1 MPSMSPRLLLAR
13 TDGGPGIG
21 GGHVARVL
29 ALVQAWNDA
38 GGQAVVATEKLPAVM
53 ARPLEAE
60 AELRDTSGGRS
71 GPGGLVELAGELGA
85 AWIVIDGYH
94 LGQPYQEAA
103 VDGGYRALAIDDH
116 GHAGRYVADLV
127 VDQNLGASPE
137 DYAHRSPSTRLLLGP
152 RYALLRRE
160 FRTAPRPEPRA
171 GGAPRVL
178 LTIGGAPTADD
189 LGRILATGERIAQL
203 GFAAQVLTGISDV
216 DVAPSG
222 VEVIAHVGDVR
233 RVLAQADLV
242 VTAAG
247 STCWELCALG
257 RPFLT
262 VTVAA
267 NQERVATNLA
277 AAGVTNHAGLLADL
291 SPRILAEQVADLA
304 ADSSQLATLAAAGRA
319 LVDGG
324 GASRVVRAM
333 TAAGLQ
339 LRLVEPGD
347 AELLW
352 TWANEPEVRRRA
364 FSSDPIPWEVHRAWL
379 AQRLADPSCTFLMA
393 MDERG
398 QAVGQI
404 RADLDGRDAEISI
417 SVAAGARGRG
427 LGSALIDAATHY
439 LFQHTNASVLH
450 AYIKPD
456 NAASRAAFER
466 AGFVDTGEVHRA
478 GFDGI
483 RHLELPETVTTEP
496 TGDIST

>member
-1 MPSMSPRLLLAR
+1 MSPRLLLAR
-13 TDGGPGIG
+13 TDGGTGIG

-38 GGQAVVATEKLPAVM
+38 GGQAVVATEQLPALM
-53 ARPLEAE
+53 ARALEAE
-60 AELRDTSGGRS
+60 AELRDASGARS

-94 LGQPYQEAA
+94 LGLPYQEAA
-103 VDGGYRALAIDDH
+103 VDAGYRVLAIDDH

-137 DYAHRSPSTRLLLGP
+137 DYADRSPSSRLLLGP

-160 FRTAPRPEPRA
+160 FRTGPRPEPRA
-171 GGAPRVL
+171 AGAPRVL
-178 LTIGGAPTADD
+178 LTIGAAPAADGLD
-189 LGRILATGERIAQL
+189 LILATAGRLAQL
-203 GFAAQVLTGISDV
+203 GLPAQVLTGIRDV
-216 DVAPSG
+216 DLVPSG
-222 VEVIAHVGDVR
+222 VEVIPHVGDVR

-267 NQERVATNLA
+267 NQERVATSLA
-277 AAGVTNHAGLLADL
+277 AAAVANHAGRLADL
-291 SPRILAEQVADLA
+291 SPRTLAEQVVALA
-304 ADSSQLATLAAAGRA
+304 ADSSRLATLAAAGRA

-333 TAAGLQ
+333 TAAGLR

-352 TWANEPEVRRRA
+352 TWANEPEVRRWA

-379 AQRLADPSCTFLMA
+379 AQRLADPRCTFLMA

-398 QAVGQI
+398 EAVGQI

-417 SVAAGARGRG
+417 SVAANARGRG

-439 LFQHTNASVLH
+439 LFQHTNARVLH

-478 GFDGI
+478 RFAGI
-483 RHLELPETVTTEP
+483 RHLELPKTAATQP
-496 TGDIST
+496 TGDNST